1 VEHPVVYLDSLIL
14 AGGGG
19 VQGAAD
25 FRVGNLVGAA
35 VHDKER
41 DADFAEALGQLVGGT
56 QQLDDGAEPGTAVVA
71 HRVAR
76 CNDAL
81 GGHLD
86 GLLDEVGGGHDGR
99 RGREA
104 RDEGENLRQRPR
116 RADPVGDPA
125 HGSDEDRPRPL
136 LRPCA
141 EVDEQA
147 DGPAHGLPEQEAG
160 QARVLLPRPDG
171 AEEGEEVSDGGVE
184 VGHEGAEAV
193 GAAVAREVGR
203 EAGEPGPREE
213 DRRGLERPADVVA
226 VAVDHEHER
235 PGPLGRAGPPRAR
248 EEPPGARVGRGEVG
262 GLALRAVR
270 RVELRLRG
278 RVLAPEVNG
287 RRQRLPVRRHS
298 GGDRSLVPDVGVGW
312 CGVVRVVCG
321 CKGNWWPLAGERGSR
336 CYAGCLP
343 VASRQGQPGRA
354 AWGTFRC
361 GRGNHWIRFGLVP
374 WWDGSCAAD
383 PPARPRAGAM
393 QNSRGMLLPS

>member
-1 VEHPVVYLDSLIL
+1 MEHPVVYLDSLIL

-160 QARVLLPRPDG
+160 QASVLLPRPDG

-193 GAAVAREVGR
+193 GA
-203 EAGEPGPREE
+203 
-213 DRRGLERPADVVA
+213 VVA
-226 VAVDHEHER
+226 YAR
-235 PGPLGRAGPPRAR
+235 TTPLPQFKPRSATTHARTTPSPFVFHSQLEVHAAGQS
-248 EEPPGARVGRGEVG
+248 VLLEV
-262 GLALRAVR
+262 R
-270 RVELRLRG
+270 
-278 RVLAPEVNG
+278 
-287 RRQRLPVRRHS
+287 
-298 GGDRSLVPDVGVGW
+298 
-312 CGVVRVVCG
+312 
-321 CKGNWWPLAGERGSR
+321 
-336 CYAGCLP
+336 
-343 VASRQGQPGRA
+343 
-354 AWGTFRC
+354 
-361 GRGNHWIRFGLVP
+361 
-374 WWDGSCAAD
+374 
-383 PPARPRAGAM
+383 
-393 QNSRGMLLPS
+393 